1 MSSTGL
7 SRVAAKTAAEVCQ
20 RFEPGEAARALLRPD
35 LSPRQYLDL
44 LTQKG
49 ELLDAVRFLAHAL
62 PKPEAVWW
70 GVQCARAALGPT
82 PAPKAAA
89 ALAAAE
95 RWLSD
100 PTDENRRASL
110 PAAEQAGV
118 DTAAGCAAVGV
129 FLSGGSLG
137 PPALPPIPPAEDLT
151 ARVVAGGVFVA
162 ATASELDKA
171 KEKLASCVAKGIE
184 VASGTSRWPAKR

>member
-20 RFEPGEAARALLRPD
+20 RFEPGAAARALLRPD

-49 ELLDAVRFLAHAL
+49 QLLDAVRFLAHAL

-70 GVQCARAALGPT
+70 GVQCARAVLGPS

-89 ALAAAE
+89 ALVAAE
-95 RWLSD
+95 KWLAD
-100 PTDENRRASL
+100 PSDENRRAAL

-129 FLSGGSLG
+129 FFSGGSLG
-137 PPALPPIPPAEDLT
+137 PSALPSIPPAEDLT
-151 ARVVAGGVFVA
+151 ARVVAGGVIQA
-162 ATASELDKA
+162 ATVGEPEKA
-171 KEKLASCVAKGIE
+171 NEKLASCLASGIE
-184 VASGTSRWPAKR
+184 VANGMSRWPAKR